1 MSRLHEQYSNQIKDA
16 MMKKF
21 EYSNIMQVPKLEKI
35 VINMGVGEAK
45 ENKKMLKPEEAAT
58 KDRIQIDYDDAK
70 DEIAAEFIFLYP
82 PGIPLVVP
90 GEVIDKYVIDKI
102 RQYEQYNMKVIGLD
116 DHKIYIINR

>member
-45 ENKKMLKPEEAAT
+45 EN
-58 KDRIQIDYDDAK
+58 I
-70 DEIAAEFIFLYP
+70 
-82 PGIPLVVP
+82 
-90 GEVIDKYVIDKI
+90 
-102 RQYEQYNMKVIGLD
+102 KVIESAVADLE
-116 DHKIYIINR
+116 

>member
-1 MSRLHEQYSNQIKDA
+1 MIFIK
-16 MMKKF
+16 
-21 EYSNIMQVPKLEKI
+21 I
-35 VINMGVGEAK
+35 
-45 ENKKMLKPEEAAT
+45 KPEEAAT

>member
-1 MSRLHEQYSNQIKDA
+1 MLNQKKLQQKIEYRLI
-16 MMKKF
+16 MM
-21 EYSNIMQVPKLEKI
+21 MQ
-35 VINMGVGEAK
+35 
-45 ENKKMLKPEEAAT
+45 KMM
-58 KDRIQIDYDDAK
+58 
-70 DEIAAEFIFLYP
+70 IAAEFIFLYP